1 MSKSI
6 INVAGVSDNRVA
18 PIAAEYINDSINSL
32 IIVSSNLRAKRL
44 EEDLAFFVEKEVIV
58 LPEIEETLITYDAKD
73 RNFLLKQMTALTSL
87 STDKS
92 VIVIAPVKSAIKRLP
107 PKKRFLE
114 HLIEFNLGDEININ
128 ELTEKLTGMGYERV
142 KQISVKGEYS
152 IRGEIIDIFS
162 PDLEKPIRLDLF
174 DTEIDSIKLF
184 DVTTQRTTENISKVL
199 LCPIMHIMPS
209 DEEIEKVL
217 LKLKKQYDKQIKKV
231 DESSNLSA
239 TFERLEET
247 IKNKTNPQIY
257 EDYVDYFHEETTYI
271 WDYLNEGKIL
281 IEDPNRIKEVLS
293 LKKQEDTIDFETLL
307 ERGQIIPSDLERL
320 SSDKDYLKLYDNSSV
335 IFTPFP
341 ERIYGDPKLT
351 NIRNINSHQMMTF
364 VGNMDIFGKEVK
376 KYLKNRYQVNI
387 VATDKNKLTEIQN
400 YLLDNDI
407 SGNIVYVVG
416 TLKNGME
423 FPEKKICY
431 ICENDIFQT
440 HRKKKTL
447 RKKNK
452 DPKMNLFS
460 DMSKG
465 DYVVHENH
473 GVGKFMGIHSLTID
487 NEIKDYLKIKY
498 AGTDTL
504 YIPTE
509 QMDIIQKY
517 VGAEGFAPKLSRLS
531 GNEWQKT
538 KSKAKTEIMD
548 IAEDLIKLYAERQL
562 KGGYSFSEDSVWQK
576 EFEDSFPFNETED
589 QLRASEEIK
598 EDMVKEMAMDRL
610 LCGDVGYGKT
620 EVAARAIFK
629 CLDEGKQAVLL
640 APTTILVNQ
649 HYYSLKERFEKFP
662 FKVEM
667 LSRFRNKAEQ
677 EEIIEKLKKGDLD
690 LVIGTHRLVSND
702 VKFKDLGLLVID
714 EEQRFGVK
722 HKEKIKELKANVDV
736 LTLSA
741 TPIPRT
747 LNMSLTGIRDMSVLE
762 EPPEDR
768 YPVQTYVTAYEE
780 NLLKDVIEREINR
793 GGQVFVVYN
802 RVKDI
807 DRIAKKIQELVPY
820 AQVVVGHG
828 QMNENALENIMMD
841 FVEGKKDVLVA
852 TTIVESGIDIPNA
865 NTMIILNADKF
876 GLSQLYQ
883 LRGRVGRSNRIA
895 YAYLMYQRDKV
906 LTEVAEKRLRAI
918 REFTEFGAGFKIAMR
933 DMELR
938 GAGNVL
944 GSAQSGHMTSLG
956 YELYCKEVDRAVKL
970 LRGEISD
977 EVKTDIT
984 VDIKVPANIPAVYI
998 EDETLRLQMYKKIAQ
1013 INSSSDRW
1021 DLIDEIV
1028 DRFGEMPKEVMNLIG
1043 VSLVRALAEKLAIQE
1058 ITEKRGETVI
1068 NFGEKNI
1075 LNGFS
1080 LFNANEKFGR
1090 DLFIHAGKKPMLKL
1104 KCEDKEKVGRLVE
1117 LLEILND
1124 NKSS

>member
-1 MSKSI
+1 MNKSI

-18 PIAAEYINDSINSL
+18 PIAAEYINESINSL

-44 EEDLAFFVEKEVIV
+44 EEDLAFFVDKKIIV

-73 RNFLLKQMTALTSL
+73 RNFLLKQMMALTSL
-87 STDKS
+87 AVKKD
-92 VIVIAPVKSAIKRLP
+92 VIVITPVKSAIKRLP
-107 PKKRFLE
+107 PKSKFLE
-114 HLIEFNLGDEININ
+114 HLIEFNLGDEIKIN
-128 ELTEKLTGMGYERV
+128 ELTEKLSAMGYERV
-142 KQISVKGEYS
+142 KQISAKGEYS

-162 PDLEKPIRLDLF
+162 PDLDKPIRLDLF

-184 DVTTQRTTENISKVL
+184 DVTTQRTTDNIKEVL
-199 LCPIMHIMPS
+199 ICPVMHIMPRD
-209 DEEIEKVL
+209 DEIAKVL
-217 LKLKKQYDKQIKKV
+217 ETLKKQYDKQIKKAGKNS
-231 DESSNLSA
+231 DLSS
-239 TFERLEET
+239 TFQRLEET
-247 IKNKTNPQIY
+247 LKSKTNPQIY
-257 EDYVDYFHEETTYI
+257 EDYVDYFYEEPTYI
-271 WDYLNEGKIL
+271 WDYLNEDKIL
-281 IEDPNRIKEVLS
+281 IDDPNRIMEVLS
-293 LKKQEDTIDFETLL
+293 LKKQEDHMDFQTLL
-307 ERGQIIPSDLERL
+307 ERDQIIPSDLERL
-320 SSDKDYLKLYDNSSV
+320 SNDKDYLKLYDKSLV

-341 ERIYGDPKLT
+341 ERIHGDPKLT
-351 NIRNINSHQMMTF
+351 DIRNIKSQQMMTF
-364 VGNMDIFGKEVK
+364 VGNMRIFGKEVK
-376 KYLKNRYQVNI
+376 KYLKKGYQVNI
-387 VATDKNKLTEIQN
+387 VATDKIKLTEIQN
-400 YLLDNDI
+400 YLLDNNVF
-407 SGNIVYVVG
+407 GNIIYQVG
-416 TLKNGME
+416 NLKNGMV

-440 HRKKKTL
+440 HRKKKSL

-452 DPKMNLFS
+452 EPRIKLFS
-460 DMSKG
+460 DMEKG
-465 DYVVHENH
+465 DYIVHENH
-473 GVGKFMGIHSLTID
+473 GVGKFVGIHSLTID
-487 NEIKDYLKIKY
+487 NEVKDYLKIKY
-498 AGTDTL
+498 AGTDIL

-517 VGAEGFAPKLSRLS
+517 VGAEGFAPRLSRLS

-538 KSKAKTEIMD
+538 KTKAKAAIMD

-562 KGGYSFSEDSVWQK
+562 KGGYSFSKDTIWQK
-576 EFEDSFPFNETED
+576 EFEESFPFNETED

-598 EDMVKEMAMDRL
+598 EDMENQIAMDRL

-667 LSRFRNKAEQ
+667 LSRFRSKAEQ
-677 EEIIEKLKKGDLD
+677 DKIIEKLKKGELD

-736 LTLSA
+736 LALSA

-807 DRIAKKIQELVPY
+807 DKVAKKIEELVPF
-820 AQVVVGHG
+820 AQVAVGHG
-828 QMNENALENIMMD
+828 QMNENALENVMVD
-841 FVEGKKDVLVA
+841 FIEGDKDVLVA

-906 LTEVAEKRLRAI
+906 LSEVADKRLRAI

-933 DMELR
+933 DMEIR

-944 GSAQSGHMTSLG
+944 GSAQSGHMSSLG
-956 YELYCKEVDRAVKL
+956 YELYCKEIDRAVKYIN
-970 LRGEISD
+970 GEISN

-984 VDIKVPANIPAVYI
+984 VDIKVPANIPAIYI

-1013 INSSSDRW
+1013 INSSDDRW
-1021 DLIDEIV
+1021 DLIDEII
-1028 DRFGEMPKEVMNLIG
+1028 DRFGEMPKEVMNLLGI
-1043 VSLVRALAEKLAIQE
+1043 SLIRTLAEKLSVQD
-1058 ITEKRGETVI
+1058 ITEKSGNIVI
-1068 NFGEKNI
+1068 NFGEKNA

-1080 LFNANEKFGR
+1080 LLNASEKFGK
-1090 DLFIHAGKKPMLKL
+1090 DLFIHAGKNPMLKL
-1104 KCEDKEKVGRLVE
+1104 KSDAKKKVDRLAE
-1117 LLEILND
+1117 LLEILYD
-1124 NKSS
+1124 NKSI